1 VWERLVALTP
11 AFLVACSLLT
21 LAGAAKVSG
30 RAATRSALAAIGLS
44 VPAALVPFFGMLEVA
59 VGVWAALHPSPLTG
73 VLVAAAYG
81 SFCAFLL
88 VQARADGAAADCGCF
103 GGARARPG
111 GLHLA
116 LNATACV
123 FAALVALDPSHGLPW
138 ILTRSFLVSFTLVVG
153 TAGAAFGAYL
163 AYTVVPEAWR
173 AYGAGA
179 KT

>member
-1 VWERLVALTP
+1 MALTP

-21 LAGAAKVSG
+21 LAGVAKVSG
-30 RAATRSALAAIGLS
+30 RAATRSALGAIGVS
-44 VPAALVPFFGMLEVA
+44 VPAAAVPVLGMLEVA
-59 VGVWAALHPSPLTG
+59 VGVWAALRPSPLTG
-73 VLVAAAYG
+73 ALVAAAYA

-88 VQARADGAAADCGCF
+88 VQARANGTAADCGCF
-103 GGARARPG
+103 AGSRVRSG

-116 LNATACV
+116 LNAIACV
-123 FAALVALDPSHGLPW
+123 FATLVALHPSHGLPW
-138 ILTRSFLVSFTLVVG
+138 MLTRSVLVSFTLGVG

-173 AYGAGA
+173 AYGVGV